1 MTDSDS
7 ERQRIAKLVELARA
21 AGGPEM
27 PPEDLWPAIR
37 DRVESAKV
45 VALPA
50 PAGVPQVRAVGARR
64 SVVWVGAA
72 VAAAAAI
79 FLLGRASGRF
89 SGEQVIEVTDGPTV
103 TSVPDS
109 AGAYE
114 QQARILFNRLSLER
128 SLLRPEALRLIDR
141 DLHTVDAA
149 IAELDA
155 AVARDPN
162 NPVLRRLLVSSYR
175 EKVDILKRVGNAD

>member
-7 ERQRIAKLVELARA
+7 EQRRIAKLVELARA
-21 AGGPEM
+21 TSGPEM
-27 PPEDLWPAIR
+27 PLEDLWPAIR
-37 DRVESAKV
+37 DRVEGAKV
-45 VALPA
+45 VAIPA
-50 PAGVPQVRAVGARR
+50 SAGVPPVRAMGARR

-79 FLLGRASGRF
+79 FLLGRASRRVGDGPAVEL
-89 SGEQVIEVTDGPTV
+89 GEGPTV
-103 TSVPDS
+103 TIVPDS

-114 QQARILFNRLSLER
+114 QQARILLNRLSLER
-128 SLLRPEALRLIDR
+128 SLVRPEALRLIDR

-149 IAELDA
+149 IAELHA
-155 AVARDPN
+155 AVAHDPN

-175 EKVDILKRVGNAD
+175 EKVDILKRVGNAE

>member
-1 MTDSDS
+1 MTESDS
-7 ERQRIAKLVELARA
+7 EQQRIAKLVDLARA
-21 AGGPEM
+21 TSGPEM
-27 PPEDLWPAIR
+27 PLDDLWPAIR
-37 DRVESAKV
+37 DWIERAKV

-50 PAGVPQVRAVGARR
+50 SAGVPPVRAMGARR

-72 VAAAAAI
+72 VAAVAAI

-109 AGAYE
+109 AGTYE

-175 EKVDILKRVGNAD
+175 EKVDILKRVGNAE

>member
-1 MTDSDS
+1 MTDSES
-7 ERQRIAKLVELARA
+7 EQQRIAKLVELARTTA
-21 AGGPEM
+21 GPEL
-27 PPEDLWPAIR
+27 PTEDLWPEIR
-37 DRVESAKV
+37 SRIEGAKIVPLPVERVDSLA
-45 VALPA
+45 
-50 PAGVPQVRAVGARR
+50 RAMRARR
-64 SVVWVGAA
+64 PAVWAGAA

-89 SGEQVIEVTDGPTV
+89 DAGQVVEVVEGPTV

-162 NPVLRRLLVSSYR
+162 NPVLRKLLVSSYR
-175 EKVDILKRVGNAD
+175 EKVDILKRVGNAE

>member
-1 MTDSDS
+1 MTESDS
-7 ERQRIAKLVELARA
+7 EQQRIAKLVERARA
-21 AGGPEM
+21 ATGPEM
-27 PPEDLWPAIR
+27 PREDLWPAIR
-37 DRVESAKV
+37 DRIERAKV
-45 VALPA
+45 AALPVS
-50 PAGVPQVRAVGARR
+50 AGDPPVRALRTRR
-64 SVVWVGAA
+64 SGIWIGAA
-72 VAAAAAI
+72 VAAATAI

-89 SGEQVIEVTDGPTV
+89 SGEPVVEFAEGPTV
-103 TSVPDS
+103 TTVPDS

-175 EKVDILKRVGNAD
+175 EKVDILKRVGNAE

>member
-1 MTDSDS
+1 
-7 ERQRIAKLVELARA
+7 
-21 AGGPEM
+21 
-27 PPEDLWPAIR
+27 
-37 DRVESAKV
+37 
-45 VALPA
+45 
-50 PAGVPQVRAVGARR
+50 
-64 SVVWVGAA
+64 

-79 FLLGRASGRF
+79 LLLGRASGRF
-89 SGEQVIEVTDGPTV
+89 SGEQVIEVAEGPTV
-103 TSVPDS
+103 TTVPDS

-175 EKVDILKRVGNAD
+175 EKVDILKRVGNAE

>member
-7 ERQRIAKLVELARA
+7 ERQRVAKLVELARA
-21 AGGPEM
+21 TSGPEM

-50 PAGVPQVRAVGARR
+50 SAGVPPVRATGARR

-89 SGEQVIEVTDGPTV
+89 SGEPVVEFAEGPTV
-103 TSVPDS
+103 TTVPDS

-128 SLLRPEALRLIDR
+128 SLVRPEALRLIDR

-149 IAELDA
+149 IAELHA

-175 EKVDILKRVGNAD
+175 EKVDILKRVGNAE